1 LEDKPVVEQGHILRY
16 VSVYTFPNFVLII
29 AQRYTTDTGLP
40 NHTIFSPQNVN
51 AVNGTLPVVVWGNGG
66 CSANGLSQQNFL
78 AEIASWGF
86 IVIAS
91 GGPNQQGS
99 TTAAMMKAS
108 IDFASMATSGVFAK
122 VNKDAIAAAGF
133 SCGGIEAYEQA
144 QDARVK
150 ALGIFNSGQMSEE
163 GTRKVVPSINGKP
176 VFFFLGGPS
185 DIAYNN
191 VRLLGQVPATT

>member
-1 LEDKPVVEQGHILRY
+1 MPVV
-16 VSVYTFPNFVLII
+16 
-29 AQRYTTDTGLP
+29 A
-40 NHTIFSPQNVN
+40 
-51 AVNGTLPVVVWGNGG
+51 WGNGG

-78 AEIASWGF
+78 IEVASWGF

-108 IDFASMATSGVFAK
+108 IDYASTATAGVFVK
-122 VNKDAIAAAGF
+122 VNKDSIAAAGF

-163 GTRKVVPSINGKP
+163 GTRRVVPAISGKP

-191 VRLLGQVPATT
+191 VRHPIGLELPKLTLDRVCVIMQHYSQASPPGTETCPSATVQHMEM